1 MACATHLTPA
11 FLADETAERSDR
23 GDPVLNDSVPN
34 VTRTDHEAE
43 SLVLAALAAGQDVYD
58 ALGVKRI
65 INAAA
70 PLTVLGGAIMPPPV
84 AEAMA
89 AAAHTFV
96 DFPMLQRRVGD
107 RIAQLTHNEDCV
119 VSCGSAA
126 GIALAV
132 AACIAGEDPE
142 LVGLFPYLHTRDDI
156 RDEVIIHRS
165 QRNGFD
171 YAARQTGARLV
182 EIGNTGGT
190 TEKDLEAAICSR
202 TACVLYFVGTH
213 LAAGALPLET
223 VIEIAHAHGVPVVVD
238 AASQTPPIDSLWR
251 YTREYEADLVIISG
265 GKGLRGPQTT
275 GLVLGRRD
283 LIAAC
288 RANNNP
294 NTSIG
299 RTMKVGKEELIG
311 ILAAVE
317 WSLSDDEAQKLA
329 AWEAIVQRWVSG
341 LESVPGIRIERRYP
355 STSGQTH
362 ARAVVHLEK
371 NHPLTRDQ
379 VIASLYDGDPA
390 IAVGR
395 VDDDAFGLNPHA
407 ITSEEADIVLQKVR
421 ALLL

>member
-1 MACATHLTPA
+1 MDGST
-11 FLADETAERSDR
+11 DERTQAEG
-23 GDPVLNDSVPN
+23 GDQSTVLSAV
-34 VTRTDHEAE
+34 
-43 SLVLAALAAGQDVYD
+43 AAGRDVYD
-58 ALGVKRI
+58 ALGVKRV

-70 PLTVLGGAIMPPPV
+70 PLTILGGAIMPPPV
-84 AEAMA
+84 VAAMA

-107 RIAQLTHNEDCV
+107 RIAELTRNEACV

-132 AACIAGEDPE
+132 AACITGEDPE
-142 LVGLFPYLHTRDDI
+142 LIDLIPYLHRRDDI
-156 RDEVIIHRS
+156 RNEVIIHRS

-171 YAARQTGARLV
+171 FAARQTGAYMI
-182 EIGNTGGT
+182 EIGDRTGT
-190 TEKDLEAAICSR
+190 ARHDLEAAIGPR

-213 LAAGALPLET
+213 LGAGALSLEE
-223 VIEIAHAHGVPVVVD
+223 VIDVAHAHGVPVVVD
-238 AASQTPPIDSLWR
+238 AASQTPPLDSLWR
-251 YTREYEADLVIISG
+251 YTRDYGADLVIISG

-275 GLVLGRRD
+275 GLVLGRSD

-288 RANNNP
+288 RANSNP
-294 NTSIG
+294 NTAIG

-317 WSLSDDEAQKLA
+317 WSLADDEDRKLA
-329 AWEAIVQRWVSG
+329 AWEAMVQRWLSELQSIPHTRV
-341 LESVPGIRIERRYP
+341 ERRFP

-362 ARAVVHLEK
+362 ARAIVHLEAS
-371 NHPLTRDQ
+371 HPLTRDE
-379 VIASLYDGDPA
+379 VISRLYAGDPA

-407 ITSEEADIVLQKVR
+407 ITPEEAEIVLQAVK
-421 ALLL
+421 ALLDSRD